1 MSLQEEEMIKEVTF
15 DNIQQI
21 CDIYNHYI
29 QNTIITFEENPVSY
43 KEMKK
48 RIVEIISSLPFFVY
62 TENEEI
68 IGYTYASKWKGR
80 RCAYRFSVEATIYLK
95 AGKLGKGI
103 GTKLYTALLND
114 LRKRNIHA
122 VIGGIALPNQES
134 QHLHEKFGFKKVAHF
149 TEVGY
154 KFNQWID
161 VGYWELL
168 LK

>member
-1 MSLQEEEMIKEVTF
+1 MIKEVTF

-48 RIVEIISSLPFFVY
+48 RIVEITSSLPFFVY

>member
-1 MSLQEEEMIKEVTF
+1 MIRKVTF
-15 DNIQQI
+15 DDIQQI

-29 QNTIITFEENPVSY
+29 QNTIITFEESPVPY

-48 RIVEIISSLPFFVY
+48 RIVEITSSLPFFVY

>member
-1 MSLQEEEMIKEVTF
+1 MIRKVTF
-15 DNIQQI
+15 DDIQQI

-48 RIVEIISSLPFFVY
+48 RIVEITSSLPFFVY

-68 IGYTYASKWKGR
+68 IGYAYASKWKG
-80 RCAYRFSVEATIYLK
+80 RCAYRFSVEATVYLK

-103 GTKLYTALLND
+103 GTKLYTTLLND

-122 VIGGIALPNQES
+122 VLCGIALPNKES

-154 KFNQWID
+154 KFNKWID

>member
-1 MSLQEEEMIKEVTF
+1 MIRKVTF
-15 DNIQQI
+15 DDIQQI

-29 QNTIITFEENPVSY
+29 QKTIITFEESPVPC

-48 RIVEIISSLPFFVY
+48 RIVEITSSLPFFVY

-80 RCAYRFSVEATIYLK
+80 CAYRFSVETTVYLK
-95 AGKLGKGI
+95 AGQQGKGI

-122 VIGGIALPNQES
+122 VIAGIALPNKES

-154 KFNQWID
+154 KFNKWID

>member
-1 MSLQEEEMIKEVTF
+1 MIRKVTF
-15 DNIQQI
+15 DDIEQI

-29 QNTIITFEENPVSY
+29 QNTIITFEESPVSY

-48 RIVEIISSLPFFVY
+48 RIVDITSCLPFFVY

-80 RCAYRFSVEATIYLK
+80 CAYRFSVEATVYLK

-114 LRKRNIHA
+114 LGERNIHA
-122 VIGGIALPNQES
+122 VIGSIALPN
-134 QHLHEKFGFKKVAHF
+134 
-149 TEVGY
+149 
-154 KFNQWID
+154 NC
-161 VGYWELL
+161 LL
-168 LK
+168 YTSPSPRD

>member
-1 MSLQEEEMIKEVTF
+1 MIRKATF
-15 DNIQQI
+15 DDAQQI
-21 CDIYNHYI
+21 CDIYNYYI
-29 QNTIITFEENPVSY
+29 QKAIVTFEENPVSC
-43 KEMKK
+43 KEMKT
-48 RIVEIISSLPFFVY
+48 RIIEITSSLPLFVY

-68 IGYTYASKWKGR
+68 IGYAYASKWKSRSG
-80 RCAYRFSVEATIYLK
+80 YRFSVETSIYLK
-95 AGKLGKGI
+95 KGQQGQGI
-103 GTKLYTALLND
+103 GSQLFTALLND

-122 VIGGIALPNQES
+122 VIGVIALPNKKS

-154 KFNQWID
+154 KFNQWIN

>member
-1 MSLQEEEMIKEVTF
+1 MSLQEKEMIRKVTF
-15 DNIQQI
+15 DDIQQI

-29 QNTIITFEENPVSY
+29 QNTIITFEESPVSY

-48 RIVEIISSLPFFVY
+48 RIVEITSSLPFFVY

-80 RCAYRFSVEATIYLK
+80 SGYRFSVETSVYLK
-95 AGKLGKGI
+95 NGQLGKGI

-122 VIGGIALPNQES
+122 VIGVIALPNQES

-149 TEVGY
+149 TEIGY